1 MAAGRSKNAG
11 TFKLF
16 SHVVGTLLQIP
27 PQISSLS
34 YDGNEDWIEKNN
46 LKLQQNYLSYL
57 SGSER
62 KGERGIHYLNWR
74 QVCNVV
80 ETMIGLEKY

>member
-34 YDGNEDWIEKNN
+34 YDGNEDWIEKKITYNCSRTTWAT
-46 LKLQQNYLSYL
+46 LQAVK
-57 SGSER
+57 GKE
-62 KGERGIHYLNWR
+62 KGESIIWT
-74 QVCNVV
+74 
-80 ETMIGLEKY
+80 EDKYVIW